1 MNYFLKF
8 ILIIS
13 IVLIGACKKND
24 QKISIIEE
32 KDLDHQMIEAYNEGL
47 NLLDNKYPLKAAK
60 KFNEAELLYPQSLWA
75 PRSSLMSAYS
85 YYYGSYYID
94 AIEELNRFIEIYPN
108 HERIVYAYYLL
119 GMCHYEQIT
128 DEKKDLGS
136 IIDAQQN
143 FKYVLENYP
152 NSDFALDSKFKL
164 ELIQE
169 ILASKEMYLAKYYI
183 EREKWIPAINRYKNV
198 LDKFETTIYIEEAI
212 HRLVEIH
219 YKIGLID
226 ESKKY
231 AALLGYNYQS
241 SEWYRESYK
250 VFNKDYEK
258 IIKKRKKQKKKNK
271 VSTLEKIKSLL
282 KNEK

>member
-13 IVLIGACKKND
+13 IVFISACQNND
-24 QKISIIEE
+24 EKISIIEE
-32 KDLDHQMIEAYNEGL
+32 RDLDLQMIDAYNEGL
-47 NLLDNKYPLKAAK
+47 NLLDDNYPLKAAE

-75 PRSSLMSAYS
+75 ARSSLMSAYS
-85 YYYGSYYID
+85 FYYGSYYVD
-94 AIEELNRFIEIYPN
+94 AIEELNRFKEIYPN

-119 GMCHYEQIT
+119 GMCHYEQIA

-136 IIDAQQN
+136 IVDAQQN

-152 NSDFALDSKFKL
+152 DTDFALDSQFKL
-164 ELIQE
+164 ELIQQ

-183 EREKWIPAINRYKNV
+183 EKEKWIPAINRYKNV
-198 LDKFETTIYIEEAI
+198 LDKFETTIYVEEAL

-250 VFNKDYEK
+250 VFNKDYQK
-258 IIKKRKKQKKKNK
+258 IIKKRKKQKNK

>member
-13 IVLIGACKKND
+13 IVLISACKNND
-24 QKISIIEE
+24 EKISIIEE
-32 KDLDHQMIEAYNEGL
+32 RDLDLQMIDAYNEGL
-47 NLLDNKYPLKAAK
+47 NLLDDNYPLKAAE

-85 YYYGSYYID
+85 FYYGSYYVD
-94 AIEELNRFIEIYPN
+94 AIEELNRFKEIYPN
-108 HERIVYAYYLL
+108 HERIVYAYYLM
-119 GMCHYEQIT
+119 GMCHYEQIA

-136 IIDAQQN
+136 IVDAQQN

-152 NSDFALDSKFKL
+152 DSDFALDSQFKL
-164 ELIQE
+164 ELIQQ
-169 ILASKEMYLAKYYI
+169 ILASKEMYLARYYI
-183 EREKWIPAINRYKNV
+183 EKEKWIPAINRYKNV
-198 LDKFETTIYIEEAI
+198 LDKFETTIYVEEAL

-258 IIKKRKKQKKKNK
+258 IIKKRKKQKNK
-271 VSTLEKIKSLL
+271 ASTLERIKSLL

>member
-1 MNYFLKF
+1 MNLFLRF
-8 ILIIS
+8 ILLLSFIFIF
-13 IVLIGACKKND
+13 ACKNNND
-24 QKISIIEE
+24 EQISVLKE
-32 KDLDHQMIEAYNEGL
+32 KDLDLQMIDAYNEGL
-47 NLLDNKYPLKAAK
+47 EFLDEGDGLAAAK
-60 KFNEAELLYPQSLWA
+60 KFTEAELLYPQSLWA

-85 YYYGSYYID
+85 YYKQSYYIN
-94 AIEELNRFIEIYPN
+94 AIEELERFIKIYPK
-108 HERIVYAYYLL
+108 HERTDYAYYLL
-119 GMCHYEQIT
+119 GMSYYDQIA

-136 IIDAQQN
+136 IVDAQKN
-143 FKYVLENYP
+143 FNYVINNFS
-152 NSDFALDSKFKL
+152 NSEFALDAKFKL
-164 ELIQE
+164 ELIEE

-198 LDKFETTIYIEEAI
+198 INNYETSIYVEEAL

-219 YKIGLID
+219 YKIGLTE

-241 SEWYRESYK
+241 GDWYRESYK

-258 IIKKRKKQKKKNK
+258 ILKRKKEKSKK
-271 VSTLEKIKSLL
+271 STLDKIKSLL

>member
-13 IVLIGACKKND
+13 IALISGCKNNE

-32 KDLDHQMIEAYNEGL
+32 RDLDLQMIDAYNEGI
-47 NLLDNKYPLKAAK
+47 NFLDDNYPLKAAK

-94 AIEELNRFIEIYPN
+94 AIEELERFIEIYPK
-108 HERIVYAYYLL
+108 HERIIYAYYLL
-119 GMCHYEQIT
+119 GMCHYEQIA

-136 IIDAQQN
+136 IVDAKQN
-143 FKYVLENYP
+143 FKYVIINYP
-152 NSDFALDSKFKL
+152 DSDFALDSQFKL
-164 ELIQE
+164 DLIQE
-169 ILASKEMYLAKYYI
+169 ILASKEMYLARYYI
-183 EREKWIPAINRYKNV
+183 EKEKWIPAINRYKII
-198 LDKFETTIYIEEAI
+198 LEKFETSIYVEEAL

-219 YKIGLID
+219 YKIGLIE

-231 AALLGYNYQS
+231 ATLLGYNYQS

-258 IIKKRKKQKKKNK
+258 IIKKRKKQKNK
-271 VSTLEKIKSLL
+271 VSTLERIKSLL

>member
-13 IVLIGACKKND
+13 IVFISACQNKD
-24 QKISIIEE
+24 EKISIIEE
-32 KDLDHQMIEAYNEGL
+32 RDLDLQMIDAYNEGL
-47 NLLDNKYPLKAAK
+47 NLLDDNYPLKAAE

-75 PRSSLMSAYS
+75 ARSSLMSAYS
-85 YYYGSYYID
+85 FYYGSYYVD
-94 AIEELNRFIEIYPN
+94 AIEELNRFKEIYPN
-108 HERIVYAYYLL
+108 HERIVYAYYLM
-119 GMCHYEQIT
+119 GMCYYEQIA

-136 IIDAQQN
+136 IVDAQQN

-152 NSDFALDSKFKL
+152 DSDFALDSQFKL
-164 ELIQE
+164 EFIQQ

-183 EREKWIPAINRYKNV
+183 EKEKWIPAINRYKNV
-198 LDKFETTIYIEEAI
+198 LDKFETTIYIEEAL

-258 IIKKRKKQKKKNK
+258 IIKKRNKQNNK

>member
-13 IVLIGACKKND
+13 IVFISACQNND
-24 QKISIIEE
+24 EKISIIEE
-32 KDLDHQMIEAYNEGL
+32 RDLDLQMIDAYNEGL
-47 NLLDNKYPLKAAK
+47 NLLDDNYPLKAAE

-75 PRSSLMSAYS
+75 ARSSLMSAYS
-85 YYYGSYYID
+85 FYYGSYYVD
-94 AIEELNRFIEIYPN
+94 AIEELNRFKEIYPN
-108 HERIVYAYYLL
+108 HERIVYAYYLM
-119 GMCHYEQIT
+119 GMCYYEQIA

-136 IIDAQQN
+136 IVDAQQN

-152 NSDFALDSKFKL
+152 DTDFALDSQFKL
-164 ELIQE
+164 EFIQQ

-183 EREKWIPAINRYKNV
+183 EKEKWIPAINRYKNV
-198 LDKFETTIYIEEAI
+198 LDKFETTIYIEEAL

-241 SEWYRESYK
+241 SEWYQESYK

-258 IIKKRKKQKKKNK
+258 IIKKRNKKNNK

>member
-13 IVLIGACKKND
+13 IVLISACKNND
-24 QKISIIEE
+24 EKISIIEE
-32 KDLDHQMIEAYNEGL
+32 RDLDLQMIDAYNEGL
-47 NLLDNKYPLKAAK
+47 NLLNDNYPLEAAK

-85 YYYGSYYID
+85 FYYGSYYVN
-94 AIEELNRFIEIYPN
+94 AIEELNRFKEIYPN
-108 HERIVYAYYLL
+108 HERIVYAYYLM
-119 GMCHYEQIT
+119 GMCHYEQIA

-136 IIDAQQN
+136 IVDAQQN

-152 NSDFALDSKFKL
+152 DSDFALDSQFKL
-164 ELIQE
+164 ELIQQ
-169 ILASKEMYLAKYYI
+169 ILASKEMYLARYYI
-183 EREKWIPAINRYKNV
+183 EKEKWIPAINRYKNV
-198 LDKFETTIYIEEAI
+198 LDKFETTIYVEEAL

-250 VFNKDYEK
+250 VFNKDYKK
-258 IIKKRKKQKKKNK
+258 IIKKRKKQKNK
-271 VSTLEKIKSLL
+271 ASTLERIKSLL

>member
-1 MNYFLKF
+1 MNLFLRF
-8 ILIIS
+8 ILILCFIF
-13 IVLIGACKKND
+13 IFACKNNNGE
-24 QKISIIEE
+24 QISVLKE
-32 KDLDHQMIEAYNEGL
+32 KDLDLQMIDAYNEGL
-47 NLLDNKYPLKAAK
+47 KFLDEGDGLAAAK
-60 KFNEAELLYPQSLWA
+60 KFTEAELLYPQSLWA

-85 YYYGSYYID
+85 YYKQSYYIN
-94 AIEELNRFIEIYPN
+94 AIEELKRFIKIYPK
-108 HERIVYAYYLL
+108 HERTDYAYYLL
-119 GMCHYEQIT
+119 GMCYYDQIA

-136 IIDAQQN
+136 IVDAQKN
-143 FKYVLENYP
+143 FNYVINNFS
-152 NSDFALDSKFKL
+152 NSEFALDSKFKL
-164 ELIQE
+164 ELIEE

-198 LDKFETTIYIEEAI
+198 INNYETSIYVEEAL

-219 YKIGLID
+219 YKIGLVE

-241 SEWYRESYK
+241 SDWYRESYK

-258 IIKKRKKQKKKNK
+258 ISKRKKAKNK
-271 VSTLEKIKSLL
+271 KSTLDKIKSLL

>member
-1 MNYFLKF
+1 MKYFLKF
-8 ILIIS
+8 ILIAS
-13 IVLIGACKKND
+13 IVFLSACKNND
-24 QKISIIEE
+24 EKISIIEE
-32 KDLDHQMIEAYNEGL
+32 KDLDLQMIDAYNEGL
-47 NLLDNKYPLKAAK
+47 NFLDDNYPLKAAK

-85 YYYGSYYID
+85 YYYGSYYVD
-94 AIEELNRFIEIYPN
+94 AIEELNRFIKIYPN

-119 GMCHYEQIT
+119 GMCHYEQIV
-128 DEKKDLGS
+128 DEKKDLGA
-136 IIDAQQN
+136 IVDAQLN

-152 NSDFALDSKFKL
+152 ESDFALDSNFKL

-198 LDKFETTIYIEEAI
+198 LSKFETTIYVEEAL

-241 SEWYRESYK
+241 SEWYRQSYK
-250 VFNKDYEK
+250 IFNKDYEK
-258 IIKKRKKQKKKNK
+258 IRKKRKKKKNK
-271 VSTLEKIKSLL
+271 LSTLEKIKSLL